1 MNTFTIIGLIAAA
14 CTTLSFLPQAIKVIK
29 TKNTS
34 DLSLTMYLIL
44 TTGLLLWLIYGYL
57 INDIPLMIANAIT
70 LVFAAIILF
79 MKIRYK

>member
-57 INDIPLMIANAIT
+57 INDIPPYDRQCDHFGFCCYN
-70 LVFAAIILF
+70 II
-79 MKIRYK
+79 YEN